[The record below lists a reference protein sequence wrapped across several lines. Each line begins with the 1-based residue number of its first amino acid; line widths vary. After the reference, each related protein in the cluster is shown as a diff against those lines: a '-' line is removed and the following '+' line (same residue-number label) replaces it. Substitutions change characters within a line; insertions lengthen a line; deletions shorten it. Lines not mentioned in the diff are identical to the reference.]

1 MNDQKRALLIMD
13 VQQGIINNLG
23 DRATEYLQ
31 RVSKAVDAAR
41 QSGIPVIFVVVRFR
55 KGYPELSPNNK
66 MFGALRERSWDMDET
81 SDLTKPM
88 ITPQEDELVIAKKR
102 VSAFAGSDLEM
113 ILNAQGITEL
123 ILCGVSTSGVV
134 LSTLRYAADKDYRL
148 SVLSDC
154 SSDQDEEVHR
164 VLTEKVFPRQAEVL
178 TLEQWTQKLNNQK
191 TNAK

>member
-113 ILNAQGITEL
+113 ILNARGITEL

-178 TLEQWTQKLNNQK
+178 TIEQWTQKLNIQK

>member
-113 ILNAQGITEL
+113 ILNARGITEL